1 MRAMKNSLSPPL
13 LFSPKTPPV
22 PRIAAPVFETPTM
35 PLPTPKLLLL
45 RLSMLTH
52 KPSSLTGQVV
62 GPGVLDAGAEHPA
75 GVVAVALAEESAAV
89 PDKRAGQGR
98 PGADVERRRK
108 LGATVEAAEAA
119 VVAAVVG
126 EGDTAGGVHEHAI
139 EGVAD
144 PETGGGEPVVAVVAD
159 AGAAVVEQGDVGA
172 GRRHADDAE
181 ARRQERRNRVRGE
194 QAAIAEAEEALVAV
208 VAAHPLD
215 VGFDADH
222 EARAR
227 RELIVEADLSAADE
241 AVAVA
246 PSAAEPDRRD
256 RRERSRHDGRHH
268 AGRGVDEERAGAE
281 AANAV
286 VVVVVVPAVAG
297 VHADIEAS
305 PGEDRDG
312 HEDGGSAPREVRGH
326 SSGGEAQKG
335 YRGEQKLFHRRDPRC
350 LMVVDHAFS
359 KLSGRFCCRFRATG
373 GQE

>member
-1 MRAMKNSLSPPL
+1 MPFADE
-13 LFSPKTPPV
+13 V
-22 PRIAAPVFETPTM
+22 VVVAAVVHADPQAFE
-35 PLPTPKLLLL
+35 LD
-45 RLSMLTH
+45 
-52 KPSSLTGQVV
+52 GQVV
-62 GPGVLDAGAEHPA
+62 GPGVLDTGAEHPA
-75 GVVAVALAEESAAV
+75 GVVAVALAEDSVAV
-89 PDKRAGQGR
+89 RDKRAGQGR

-126 EGDTAGGVHEHAI
+126 EGDTAGGVHEHAV

-144 PETGGGEPVVAVVAD
+144 PDTRGGEPVVAVVAE
-159 AGAAVVEQGDVGA
+159 ARAAVVEQGDVGA

-194 QAAIAEAEEALVAV
+194 QAAIAEAEEALVVAV

-215 VGFDADH
+215 VGLDTDD

-246 PSAAEPDRRD
+246 ASAAEPGRRD
-256 RRERSRHDGRHH
+256 RRERSRRDGRHH
-268 AGRGVDEERAGAE
+268 AGRNVDEERAGAE
-281 AANAV
+281 AAEAGV
-286 VVVVVVPAVAG
+286 VVAVVPAVAG
-297 VHADIEAS
+297 VHADIEAG

-312 HEDGGSAPREVRGH
+312 HEDRGSAPREVRGH

-359 KLSGRFCCRFRATG
+359 KPVRSILLSFPCNRWARSEAQRGRRFRG
-373 GQE
+373 GANPS